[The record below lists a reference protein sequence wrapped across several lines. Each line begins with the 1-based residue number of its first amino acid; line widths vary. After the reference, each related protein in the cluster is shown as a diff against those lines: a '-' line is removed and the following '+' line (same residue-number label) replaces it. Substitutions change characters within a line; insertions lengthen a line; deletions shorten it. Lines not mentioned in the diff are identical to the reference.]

1 MKFHINFLKSAER
14 KLDDKIKHL
23 QNDYSHSP
31 PNPKNF
37 RRTISPPRDQIYLS
51 RLLPFFALEQTDP
64 QIQGE
69 LIETRGVLRRGRH
82 VPGPRTRLPR
92 DIQTGPAAGEAS
104 PPRPPGDHVPLRQQR
119 EEQSPQ
125 EDRPR
130 GNLET

>member
-82 VPGPRTRLPR
+82 VPGPGARLPR